1 MGRGRSKAK
10 QTKVARRLKYQ
21 TFDTDFAS
29 LQRELSGA
37 ERADLEAQEAEG
49 LEDDDVD
56 DYEDDD
62 YR

>member
-37 ERADLEAQEAEG
+37 ERAELEAQEAEAVD
-49 LEDDDVD
+49 EDDDE
-56 DYEDDD
+56 YEDDD

>member
-37 ERADLEAQEAEG
+37 ERAELEAQEAEG
-49 LEDDDVD
+49 ADEYDD